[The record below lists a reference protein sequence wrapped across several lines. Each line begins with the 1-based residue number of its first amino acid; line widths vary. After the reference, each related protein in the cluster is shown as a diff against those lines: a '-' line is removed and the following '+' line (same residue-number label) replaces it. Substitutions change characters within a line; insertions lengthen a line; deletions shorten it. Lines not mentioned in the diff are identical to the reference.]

1 MKTLRGVFA
10 LGESISC
17 LLNKLLKE
25 KIMEKNVLA
34 SGGTF
39 GARRGTWLKRAF
51 LFIHIRVGDAGK
63 ASGVECHEH
72 NFMIF

>member
-1 MKTLRGVFA
+1 MKTLQGVAFR
-10 LGESISC
+10 ENVSC

-25 KIMEKNVLA
+25 KIMEINVLA

-51 LFIHIRVGDAGK
+51 LFIHIRAVDAGE
-63 ASGVECHEH
+63 APGVECHEH